1 MQIGLG
7 ELGLTPA
14 ELYSHTLQEFVW
26 KRKGAEVV
34 RNSQWHHTRALA
46 FAISKPHLKNKKLTV
61 EKFWPLP
68 DDKVTGIAALP
79 TKEEKIK
86 AFLELKKWYE
96 DRGHIHKKSPPKTA

>member
-14 ELYSHTLQEFVW
+14 ELYAHTLQEFVW
-26 KRKGAEVV
+26 KRKGAEVL

-46 FAISKPHLKNKKLTV
+46 FAISKPNLKNKKLTV

-68 DDKVTGIAALP
+68 DDKLVGIAALSS
-79 TKEEKIK
+79 KEQKLQ
-86 AFLELKKWYE
+86 AYLELKKWYQ
-96 DRGHIHKKSPPKTA
+96 DKGLVKKLPSKTA